1 MSAFDREQET
11 VTGIVNAVKHTV
23 NEFEEL
29 YFDTLIA
36 FYVTL
41 HYINERKY
49 QEAVH
54 LSKHTLSQI
63 ENCLDFA
70 QRSSSTLG
78 AYQAKVQE
86 QASYLEKKIAVNAKK
101 LQIKAHA
108 KFLAAEAEAETAE
121 KTKAIQEAMGG
132 ATTQAKKKATSSVQF
147 DSLYDLLYDQN
158 GRSKAKNLNQKVVI
172 RGPTLEILESN
183 GNAISM

>member
-23 NEFEEL
+23 NEFEES

-49 QEAVH
+49 LEAVH

-70 QRSSSTLG
+70 QRSSSALG
-78 AYQAKVQE
+78 TYQAKVQE
-86 QASYLEKKIAVNAKK
+86 QATYLESKIAVNAKK

-108 KFLAAEAEAETAE
+108 KYLAAEAETEAAERKQAV
-121 KTKAIQEAMGG
+121 QEAMGG
-132 ATTQAKKKATSSVQF
+132 AAVQAKKKTTSSVQL
-147 DSLYDLLYDQN
+147 DSLYDLLYD
-158 GRSKAKNLNQKVVI
+158 
-172 RGPTLEILESN
+172 
-183 GNAISM
+183 